1 SPARR
6 SPRCWWR
13 RCWDRSGRCPRTSA
27 RHSDGDP
34 AALLRRSGSATLAA
48 EDLICHRNTV
58 IYRTKRLVELTGCS
72 LQDPRGRLMLELAVL
87 AADRA
92 GGRSGGRGRSVP

>member
-1 SPARR
+1 METLR
-6 SPRCWWR
+6 
-13 RCWDRSGRCPRTSA
+13 
-27 RHSDGDP
+27 
-34 AALLRRSGSATLAA
+34 ALLRRSGSATLAA

-92 GGRSGGRGRSVP
+92 GGPVRRARPISP